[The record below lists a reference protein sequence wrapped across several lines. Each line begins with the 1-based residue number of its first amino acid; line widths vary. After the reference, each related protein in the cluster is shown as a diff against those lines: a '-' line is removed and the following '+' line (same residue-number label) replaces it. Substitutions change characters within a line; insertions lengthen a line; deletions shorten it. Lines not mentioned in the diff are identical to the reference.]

1 MSLTGVNAQPS
12 GRGAGLL
19 FLSMWADYYEGGE
32 GGVREE
38 GMAKRRAPPTPTPE
52 NMGAGQQNYG
62 GGRVRGTFPNAR

>member
-1 MSLTGVNAQPS
+1 MRE
-12 GRGAGLL
+12 GR
-19 FLSMWADYYEGGE
+19 